1 MQQPSD
7 LLCNWTAASSPDMSE
22 IDDNE
27 NDAGFGGPI
36 ARLRPNG
43 FAGDEF
49 DGIPEDL
56 KHIEA
61 FGRDSFGGMGNMN
74 GEQSSHGNNGAP
86 FQASSSQLQ
95 PDFRAHIKIE
105 PQPLAAGPTGT
116 RMGQD
121 FRFQEAED
129 SSMHIHH
136 DLMFRRIIQDIFTTC
151 SSLCLPTDP
160 SQWTIDH
167 CNSWLNE
174 MCQQFHL
181 PTPGRL
187 NLTGKNLME
196 MNVEHLV
203 RLIPNGGD
211 QIHAQFQL
219 TLYRERRD
227 IARSFAKEY
236 VKLGDG

>member
-151 SSLCLPTDP
+151 SSLCLPTVLIKFDIFVNAGHHVNADNPEEFHCLMFEISNQVDSDEDLNP
-160 SQWTIDH
+160 SNSNIDEH
-167 CNSWLNE
+167 DSCNQA
-174 MCQQFHL
+174 C
-181 PTPGRL
+181 
-187 NLTGKNLME
+187 
-196 MNVEHLV
+196 
-203 RLIPNGGD
+203 
-211 QIHAQFQL
+211 
-219 TLYRERRD
+219 
-227 IARSFAKEY
+227 
-236 VKLGDG
+236 